1 MKTAQTP
8 GFRIRKIHET
18 AIIHPT
24 ARIGHDVVIGPY
36 CVIGE
41 DVTIGDGCKLA
52 SHVVIE
58 GPTTIGRNCTFSSGA
73 RIGVE
78 PQDFKHNGERTTLVI
93 GDNNVFREFVTV
105 SRGTVAGHGETRIGD
120 NNMVM
125 SYGHIAHDCRVGS
138 HTIITGGAALAG
150 HCTLEDYAIVGGM
163 AGVHQFV
170 KIGRMAMIG
179 GMAKVTKDVPPYMLV
194 DGNPARVIGVNIV
207 GMRRNG
213 TLPEVRD
220 AVRRAYK
227 ILYESG
233 LNLSQAIG
241 RIEQELSGSE
251 EIDHLVQFLKTSAR
265 GIIAGHPRESRAPQ
279 G

>member
-1 MKTAQTP
+1 V
-8 GFRIRKIHET
+8 G
-18 AIIHPT
+18 
-24 ARIGHDVVIGPY
+24 
-36 CVIGE
+36 GE
-41 DVTIGDGCKLA
+41 
-52 SHVVIE
+52 
-58 GPTTIGRNCTFSSGA
+58 R
-73 RIGVE
+73 
-78 PQDFKHNGERTTLVI
+78 QDLKYNGERKTLVI
-93 GDNNVFREFVTV
+93 GDNNIFREFVTV
-105 SRGTVAGHGETRIGD
+105 SRGTVSGHGETRIGD

-125 SYGHIAHDCRVGS
+125 SYGHIAHDCRIGN

-150 HCTLEDYAIVGGM
+150 HCTLEDHAIVGGM

-213 TLPEVRD
+213 TPPEVRD

-241 RIEQELSGSE
+241 RIEQELGGSE
-251 EIDHLVQFLKTSAR
+251 EIAHLVQFLKTSAR
-265 GIIAGHPRESRAPQ
+265 GVIAGHPHESHATQ